1 MYDCFM
7 SNHLPVTP
15 ALNAVLEQWEGW
27 LADVKIFS
35 EHTVVSY
42 KNDLSNFLIFMA
54 QHLGGSVGLPE
65 LNNLE
70 NKDIRAWLA
79 SRVMADD
86 EKKYEASSNARALSS
101 IKNYFRYLEKQGKCK
116 NAVIFHIRA
125 PKIKKSLPRA
135 LNEEQ
140 AKNAVKGIVS
150 ENAESWVNARDTAL
164 LLLIYG
170 CGLRIGEALSLTCS
184 DIPKGDSIVVTGK
197 GNKQRKLPVLPIVKA
212 AIEEYVAQCPYKFTK
227 DGPLFWGLR
236 GKPLDPGI
244 FQRQLRV
251 LRNKLN
257 LPETTTPHAFRHSFA
272 THLLSAGGDLRS
284 IQELLG
290 HVSLSTTQRYTHVD
304 KNRLMAV
311 YKNAHPRA

>member
-1 MYDCFM
+1 MLVFM
-7 SNHLPVTP
+7 SNHLPITP
-15 ALNAVLEQWEGW
+15 ALNAIVEQWQGW
-27 LADVKIFS
+27 LADVKIS
-35 EHTVVSY
+35 SQHTVISY

-54 QHLGGSVGLPE
+54 GHLGGKVGLPE
-65 LNNLE
+65 LTALE
-70 NKDIRAWLA
+70 QKDIRAWLA
-79 SRVMADD
+79 SRVMTDV
-86 EKKYEASSNARALSS
+86 EKKYEASSNARALST
-101 IKNYFRYLEKQGKCK
+101 IKNFFRYLEKQGKSK
-116 NAVIFHIRA
+116 NAAILHIRA

-135 LNEEQ
+135 LSEQ
-140 AKNAVKGIVS
+140 QAQDAVKGIVS
-150 ENAESWVNARDTAL
+150 ENAESWVNARDVAL

-170 CGLRIGEALSLTCS
+170 CGLRIGEALSLTYS
-184 DIPKGDSIVVTGK
+184 DIPRGDSIVVTGK

-212 AIEEYVAQCPYKFTK
+212 AIEEYVAECPYKFTA
-227 DGPLFWGLR
+227 DSPLFWGLR
-236 GKPLDPGI
+236 GKALDAGI

-251 LRNKLN
+251 LRGKLN

-304 KNRLMAV
+304 KNRLMAA